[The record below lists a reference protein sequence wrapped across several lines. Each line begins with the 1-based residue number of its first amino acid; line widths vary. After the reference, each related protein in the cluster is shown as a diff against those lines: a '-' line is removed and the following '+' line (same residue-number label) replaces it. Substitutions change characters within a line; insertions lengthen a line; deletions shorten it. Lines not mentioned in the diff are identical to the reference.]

1 MLEPGGS
8 LAIQMPDNMNEPSH
22 LLMRGLAQSEPFAAK
37 LGDAVK
43 GRDALPGAEWY
54 YSLLRPHAAR
64 IDIWRTTYHH
74 VLQGPEAIVE
84 WFKGS
89 ALRPFLAP
97 LDEEARQDFLARYVD
112 AVSEAYP
119 ALDDGS
125 VLLPFP
131 RLFMVAAR

>member
-1 MLEPGGS
+1 
-8 LAIQMPDNMNEPSH
+8 
-22 LLMRGLAQSEPFAAK
+22 
-37 LGDAVK
+37 
-43 GRDALPGAEWY
+43 
-54 YSLLRPHAAR
+54 
-64 IDIWRTTYHH
+64 

-112 AVSEAYP
+112 AVPEAYP